1 MRKLLTKLM
10 LPTAALVMSAVGAQS
25 ASATTMEDIVSRGEI
40 RVAVQ
45 TQGPPISFIDKNNE
59 RTGLA
64 VEIVRSL
71 GEDMGVDVVFKDYDW
86 KGLIPALLG
95 GKVDFI
101 AADMT
106 PTAKRATQL
115 LFTEPAFFT
124 ANIAFTTKA
133 NMEENGWTHWKELN
147 DPEVSVGATQASTYA
162 AAAKQYLPEANLKEY
177 SGGSAATAQALQQGR
192 IDAGISDTGTMK
204 GLMQDYP
211 DFVLLEGEL
220 TKEPL
225 SFATRPDSVHL
236 NMFLDNYL
244 RLIRHNGKLD
254 QLLEYWWH
262 TTAWEK
268 DH

>member
-1 MRKLLTKLM
+1 MRKLYRNFMMPIVALIM
-10 LPTAALVMSAVGAQS
+10 VSVGVQTAN
-25 ASATTMEDIVSRGEI
+25 ATTMEDIVSRGEI

-59 RTGLA
+59 RAGLA
-64 VEIVRSL
+64 VEIVKNL
-71 GEDMGVDVVFKDYDW
+71 AEDMGVDVVFKDYDW

-124 ANIAFTTKA
+124 ANIAFTTKDKM
-133 NMEENGWTHWKELN
+133 NENGWTHWQDLN
-147 DPEVSVGATQASTYA
+147 DSAINVGATQASTYA

-177 SGGSAATAQALQQGR
+177 SGGTAGTAQALSQGR

-204 GLMQDYP
+204 GLLQDYP
-211 DFVLLEGEL
+211 DFVILDGEL

-225 SFATRPDSVHL
+225 SFATNPDSVHL
-236 NMFLDNYL
+236 VMFLDNYL
-244 RLIRHNGKLD
+244 RLIRYNGKLD
-254 QLLEYWWH
+254 QLLDYWWH

>member
-1 MRKLLTKLM
+1 MKKLFRKLALPVAAILM
-10 LPTAALVMSAVGAQS
+10 FVVGVES
-25 ASATTMEDIVSRGEI
+25 ASASTMEDIVSRGEL

-64 VEIVRSL
+64 VEIVKAMAK
-71 GEDMGVDVVFKDYDW
+71 DMGVKVVFKDYDW
-86 KGLIPALLG
+86 KGLIPALLA
-95 GKVDFI
+95 GKVDFV

-124 ANIAFTTKA
+124 ANVAFTTKDT
-133 NMEENGWTHWKELN
+133 MKEKGFKSWKDLN
-147 DPEVSVGATQASTYA
+147 DSAISVGATQASTYA
-162 AAAKQYLPEANLKEY
+162 AAAKQYLPKADLKEY
-177 SGGSAATAQALQQGR
+177 SGGSAATAQALAQGR
-192 IDAGISDTGTMK
+192 VDAAISDTGTLK
-204 GLMQDYP
+204 GLMKKYS
-211 DFVLLEGEL
+211 DFVVLDGEI

-236 NMFLDNYL
+236 VMFLNNYI
-244 RLIRHNGKLD
+244 RLIRYNGKLD
-254 QLLEYWWH
+254 QLLDYWWH

>member
-1 MRKLLTKLM
+1 MTRLYRNLVI
-10 LPTAALVMSAVGAQS
+10 PIAALAVMAIGIQT
-25 ASATTMEDIVSRGEI
+25 ASATTMEDIVSRGEL

-64 VEIVRSL
+64 VEIVKEL
-71 GEDMGVDVVFKDYDW
+71 GKDMGVDVVFKDYDW
-86 KGLIPALLG
+86 KGLIPALIG

-124 ANIAFTTKA
+124 ANVAFTTKE
-133 NMEENGWTHWKELN
+133 NMEAKGYSHWKDLN
-147 DPEVSVGATQASTYA
+147 DGAHTVGATQASTYA
-162 AAAKQYLPEANLKEY
+162 AAAKQYLPKADLKEY
-177 SGGSAATAQALQQGR
+177 SGGTAATAQALSQGR

-204 GLMQDYP
+204 GLMKDYP
-211 DFVLLEGEL
+211 EFVLLKGEI

-236 NMFLDNYL
+236 VRFLDNYI
-244 RLIRHNGKLD
+244 RLIRYNGKLD
-254 QLLEYWWH
+254 EMLDYWWH